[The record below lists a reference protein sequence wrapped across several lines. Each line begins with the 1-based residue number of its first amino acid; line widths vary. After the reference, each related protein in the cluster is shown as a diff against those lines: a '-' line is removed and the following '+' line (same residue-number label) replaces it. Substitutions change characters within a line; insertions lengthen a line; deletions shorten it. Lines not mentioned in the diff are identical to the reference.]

1 MDRNWIYNR
10 TNFDRVAKLC
20 KLEKEE
26 GQQVC
31 GYEGPIRCLTS
42 FEGGG
47 GGWGGFTTVL
57 VVRFALLDP
66 QSRPIHY
73 QVYGQYNGLVDEP
86 SNGEDEDDD
95 EDDHES
101 SERSPSRLDP
111 SLRPSSNMVAFCAVV
126 KLNHQFMKE
135 NVPFLRHKPA
145 SAEMSDFH
153 GENSQSWV
161 KNLNGFDIC
170 IITNNWS
177 LGPFCRKW
185 SLALSSEKFLVRRT
199 FGETQPGQHDN

>member
-1 MDRNWIYNR
+1 MVDLRNPE
-10 TNFDRVAKLC
+10 V
-20 KLEKEE
+20 
-26 GQQVC
+26 
-31 GYEGPIRCLTS
+31 
-42 FEGGG
+42 
-47 GGWGGFTTVL
+47 
-57 VVRFALLDP
+57 
-66 QSRPIHY
+66 
-73 QVYGQYNGLVDEP
+73 
-86 SNGEDEDDD
+86 
-95 EDDHES
+95 

-177 LGPFCRKW
+177 FGTILPRNW

-199 FGETQPGQHDN
+199 FGETPAVQHDN